1 MKGSIESSN
10 TGGGTTRRHSSPIV
24 TRGRVVDPTGRGRAH
39 GNGHVVENVEPRRT
53 SHLPESLTR
62 KPVKSLNSENGT
74 GFGRNISKKSLDM
87 AIKHMVCN
95 YDNSFHLV

>member
-1 MKGSIESSN
+1 M
-10 TGGGTTRRHSSPIV
+10 
-24 TRGRVVDPTGRGRAH
+24 DPTGRGRAD
-39 GNGHVVENVEPRRT
+39 GNGHVVESLEHRRT

-62 KPVKSLNSENGT
+62 KPVRSVNSDSGT

-95 YDNSFHLV
+95 YLCLDKNDFNYDYLII